1 MEKEI
6 QPQLPNGGNTR
17 IRWKNRRRMAWT
29 SLVGALVVVV
39 LLFFAP
45 IDNERLKVISEP
57 LTWYFFCATGVIGAY
72 MGFTTVEKFKMG
84 K

>member
-1 MEKEI
+1 MAEETVLI
-6 QPQLPNGGNTR
+6 NGADPK

-29 SLVGALVVVV
+29 SVVGMLIVTA

-45 IDNERLKVISEP
+45 IDNERLKIIAEP
-57 LTWYFFCATGVIGAY
+57 ITWYYFCSSAVIGAY